1 MKFKTKRYTRD
12 LDQILY
18 TDMNSEKSIQKLEHQ
33 SYDET
38 KPGLGQYY
46 CIPCAK
52 YFETLHAKSNHQRG
66 KVHKRRLR
74 QLKDIPYTPEEANA
88 AAGHDVAKFFQ
99 KKEERKNMTEAPAA
113 QEQMVKKNKLSLKE
127 ELEVANPVAPAESIA
142 DDAMQVEES

>member
-1 MKFKTKRYTRD
+1 
-12 LDQILY
+12 
-18 TDMNSEKSIQKLEHQ
+18 MNSDNSIQKLEHQ

-52 YFETLHAKSNHQRG
+52 YFETLHAKSHHQRG
-66 KVHKRRLR
+66 KVHKRRLK

-99 KKEERKNMTEAPAA
+99 KKEERKIMTDAA
-113 QEQMVKKNKLSLKE
+113 AVQEQMAKKNKLSLKE
-127 ELEVANPVAPAESIA
+127 ELEAANPAAPVESIA
-142 DDAMQVEES
+142 TDAMQLEES